1 MFEAALRLLQPVMP
15 SLTEEL
21 WQRLAKGAKTRP
33 LSIALAKYPE
43 PASAWQDAAAEREIG
58 LLQGIVTGAR
68 TLRAKMKLD
77 PKVQVEGVLYS
88 RNGVLEIARAHTEAI
103 RRLAG
108 VGLDLRADATPQGAP
123 AIHST
128 AEFDLVLNVPRAN
141 VEEQRKRLEKERE
154 QLEKNI
160 ANSNRQLEDEKFL
173 SRAPAHVVQ
182 SIRTKLVDYE
192 TQLQKVR
199 QALNGLAA

>member
-1 MFEAALRLLQPVMP
+1 M
-15 SLTEEL
+15 
-21 WQRLAKGAKTRP
+21 
-33 LSIALAKYPE
+33 
-43 PASAWQDAAAEREIG
+43 
-58 LLQGIVTGAR
+58 
-68 TLRAKMKLD
+68 
-77 PKVQVEGVLYS
+77 
-88 RNGVLEIARAHTEAI
+88 
-103 RRLAG
+103 
-108 VGLDLRADATPQGAP
+108 
-123 AIHST
+123 
-128 AEFDLVLNVPRAN
+128 PRAN